1 MVRFISQ
8 VEVEEEAKEL
18 SDGAK
23 DLWEVDRDWKR
34 TSGAD
39 NNGERGLNGSRCV
52 EREVK

>member
-1 MVRFISQ
+1 VRFISQ
-8 VEVEEEAKEL
+8 VEVEEAKEL

-52 EREVK
+52 EREGK